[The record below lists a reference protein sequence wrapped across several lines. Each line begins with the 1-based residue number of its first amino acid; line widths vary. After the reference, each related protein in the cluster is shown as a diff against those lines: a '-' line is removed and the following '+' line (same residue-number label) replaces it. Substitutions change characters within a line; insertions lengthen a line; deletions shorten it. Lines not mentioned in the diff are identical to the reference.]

1 MSLPLPDTFKHISC
15 HMVHIL
21 ARLQAKRLVQDQLS
35 AEGRRL
41 TLVSPREVQE
51 LPTAYLRDHVEV
63 WKEALARAHKLDEME
78 GQRKDR
84 QRLRR
89 KELARLVR

>member
-1 MSLPLPDTFKHISC
+1 MTSPLPTTFTHISV

-21 ARLQAKRLVQDQLS
+21 ARLAAKRLVQDALR

-51 LPTAYLRDHVEV
+51 LATA
-63 WKEALARAHKLDEME
+63 
-78 GQRKDR
+78 
-84 QRLRR
+84 
-89 KELARLVR
+89 